1 MDHLNLVAS
10 EVFENRES
18 YTTNDYLVIMNILK
32 EQYHRL
38 NGDTTS
44 HATQT
49 ATETGCLCEVKE
61 LASDDESEDDVSY
74 SNYYADENDGYLS
87 DYIESY

>member
-10 EVFENRES
+10 EVFDNRES

-38 NGDTTS
+38 NGDTTL
-44 HATQT
+44 HAN
-49 ATETGCLCEVKE
+49 ETDCLCEVKE
-61 LASDDESEDDVSY
+61 LESESESEDGVSY
-74 SNYYADENDGYLS
+74 SNYYADENEGYLS

>member
-38 NGDTTS
+38 NGDI
-44 HATQT
+44 
-49 ATETGCLCEVKE
+49 ATETANETGCYKE
-61 LASDDESEDDVSY
+61 LDDDDYSEDDVSY

>member
-44 HATQT
+44 HAT
-49 ATETGCLCEVKE
+49 ETGCLCEVKE

>member
-32 EQYHRL
+32 EQYHVL
-38 NGDTTS
+38 NGDIP
-44 HATQT
+44 
-49 ATETGCLCEVKE
+49 TETGSNKE
-61 LASDDESEDDVSY
+61 LDSESESEDDVSY

>member
-32 EQYHRL
+32 EQYHVL
-38 NGDTTS
+38 NGDIP
-44 HATQT
+44 
-49 ATETGCLCEVKE
+49 TETGCNKE
-61 LASDDESEDDVSY
+61 LDSESESEDDVSY

>member
-44 HATQT
+44 HAT
-49 ATETGCLCEVKE
+49 ETGCLCEVKE
-61 LASDDESEDDVSY
+61 LDSESESEDDVSY

>member
-32 EQYHRL
+32 EQYHVL
-38 NGDTTS
+38 NGDIPI
-44 HATQT
+44 
-49 ATETGCLCEVKE
+49 ETGCNKE
-61 LASDDESEDDVSY
+61 LDSESESEDDVSY

>member
-1 MDHLNLVAS
+1 MDHLNLVAL

-38 NGDTTS
+38 NGDIPI
-44 HATQT
+44 
-49 ATETGCLCEVKE
+49 ETGCVKE
-61 LASDDESEDDVSY
+61 LESDDEYGDDVSY

>member
-38 NGDTTS
+38 NGDIP
-44 HATQT
+44 
-49 ATETGCLCEVKE
+49 TETGCVKE
-61 LASDDESEDDVSY
+61 LDSESESEDDVSY
-74 SNYYADENDGYLS
+74 SNYYADENEGYLS

>member
-38 NGDTTS
+38 NGDTTL
-44 HATQT
+44 HAN
-49 ATETGCLCEVKE
+49 ETDCL
-61 LASDDESEDDVSY
+61 
-74 SNYYADENDGYLS
+74 
-87 DYIESY
+87 

>member
-38 NGDTTS
+38 NGDIP
-44 HATQT
+44 
-49 ATETGCLCEVKE
+49 TETGSNKE
-61 LASDDESEDDVSY
+61 LDSESESEDDVSY

>member
-1 MDHLNLVAS
+1 MDHLNLLAT
-10 EVFENRES
+10 EVFNNKES

-38 NGDTTS
+38 NGD
-44 HATQT
+44 AVVP
-49 ATETGCLCEVKE
+49 TETGGVCEVKE
-61 LASDDESEDDVSY
+61 LASESESEDDVSY
-74 SNYYADENDGYLS
+74 SNYYADDNDGYLS

>member
-32 EQYHRL
+32 EQYHIL
-38 NGDTTS
+38 NGDIPI
-44 HATQT
+44 
-49 ATETGCLCEVKE
+49 ETGCNKE
-61 LASDDESEDDVSY
+61 LDSESESEDDVSY

>member
-38 NGDTTS
+38 NGDIP
-44 HATQT
+44 TQT

>member
-38 NGDTTS
+38 NGDTTL
-44 HATQT
+44 HAN
-49 ATETGCLCEVKE
+49 ETDCNKE
-61 LASDDESEDDVSY
+61 LDSESEREELFSY

>member
-38 NGDTTS
+38 NGDIPTE
-44 HATQT
+44 T
-49 ATETGCLCEVKE
+49 ANETGCYKE
-61 LASDDESEDDVSY
+61 LDSDDEYDDDVSY
-74 SNYYADENDGYLS
+74 SNYYADENEGYLS